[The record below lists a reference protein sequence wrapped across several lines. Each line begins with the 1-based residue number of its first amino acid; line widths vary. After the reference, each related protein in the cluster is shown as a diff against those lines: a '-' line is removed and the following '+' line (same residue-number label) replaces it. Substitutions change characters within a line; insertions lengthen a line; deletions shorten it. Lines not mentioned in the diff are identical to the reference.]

1 MQNDIKRVIAYS
13 TCSQMGYLFLA
24 CGLSQYNT
32 ALFHLVNHAFFKA
45 LLFLSAGAV
54 LHAVYDQQD
63 MRRLGGFLGL
73 LPFTYTA
80 ILIGSLSLMAVP
92 FMTGFYS
99 KDLILELAYS
109 QYVFHGSIA
118 YWFGTISAGLTA
130 FYSFRILS
138 MTFLSYPNASKKVYD
153 TAHDAAI
160 LAMIPMTIL
169 AILAIFFGYITR
181 DLYVGMGTDALGNAL
196 FTHPSHISLIE
207 AEVIPTTYKLLP
219 SFITFFSAA
228 IAFALYQYSPQLISS
243 LANTTLGYNIY
254 KFLNGKYYIEV
265 LYNSFIIPAGLGLGY
280 ILSKQVDRGLVEQV
294 FGYGL
299 TSGLRITSDKMAKL
313 DTGAIPSYTIYFAL
327 SLVLLTILLIAPVLA
342 ILDIHPTEFLQDI
355 HTFVDP
361 RVIVTF
367 IITIIIICYLK
378 KDKIREKLHIPFYI
392 LSYLLPSLFITYSI
406 HSILEYVFILFILF

>member
-1 MQNDIKRVIAYS
+1 MQSFIVNRVGDMSLSIAFLGIFFLFGNMDFATIFSLAPMMNESALTIIGLLLLFGSMGKSAQIGLHTWLPTAMAGPTPVSSLIHSATLVSAGVYVLLRSSPLLEYSSTTLIAITWIGSITAFFAASTGLMQNDIKRVIAYS

-243 LANTTLGYNIY
+243 LANTCL
-254 KFLNGKYYIEV
+254 
-265 LYNSFIIPAGLGLGY
+265 LYTSP
-280 ILSKQVDRGLVEQV
+280 SPRDR
-294 FGYGL
+294 
-299 TSGLRITSDKMAKL
+299 TRSRM
-313 DTGAIPSYTIYFAL
+313 PSSA
-327 SLVLLTILLIAPVLA
+327 
-342 ILDIHPTEFLQDI
+342 
-355 HTFVDP
+355 
-361 RVIVTF
+361 
-367 IITIIIICYLK
+367 
-378 KDKIREKLHIPFYI
+378 
-392 LSYLLPSLFITYSI
+392 
-406 HSILEYVFILFILF
+406 